1 MIIVKHY
8 LIQTSFIDIITTL
21 QSEIVKCVQKFAVC
35 MMLSLL
41 ILAPIALVSHNIKP
55 GSTVTS
61 HPSVKDKLVEGK
73 FLRALITPTFVTVVI

>member
-1 MIIVKHY
+1 
-8 LIQTSFIDIITTL
+8 
-21 QSEIVKCVQKFAVC
+21 